1 MIDMR
6 IIFMKYFIFQ
16 RPAMIFGL
24 AFIYYFI
31 LAQASEARTNLLIVD
46 ESQQYQGIGKDFSE
60 AAKTRLSRMGYTILN
75 KTKKLQALGIIE
87 NSVTRNSLL
96 QSNAIRIA
104 ADEVIILFTNVM
116 VSRNKIRVS
125 AEAYSVAA
133 QSFILSWS
141 LPSEEL
147 YVPENCDEA
156 CLRINNDRLISRLGE
171 EIGDSIGNMLAR
183 ENGVTDESGQT
194 IAAIEIELI
203 DFTENEKLQLLD
215 LMTNE
220 FPKFY
225 RVSKT
230 RIYGPRHTLTYHSSA
245 NLMDLHKWILVSLKQ
260 IGLTPNIDFELII
273 SAGRIDI
280 RKNNIMLVPK
290 NQTGDTLRFN

>member
-6 IIFMKYFIFQ
+6 IIFMKYFISK
-16 RPAMIFGL
+16 RPAMILGL
-24 AFIYYFI
+24 AFICYFI
-31 LAQASEARTNLLIVD
+31 LAQASEARANLLIVD

-156 CLRINNDRLISRLGE
+156 CLRISNDRLISRLGE
-171 EIGDSIGNMLAR
+171 EIGDSIGKMLAR

-260 IGLTPNIDFELII
+260 IGLTPNIDFDLII

>member
-1 MIDMR
+1 MINMR
-6 IIFMKYFIFQ
+6 IIFMKYFIFK
-16 RPAMIFGL
+16 RPAMIFGF
-24 AFIYYFI
+24 AFICYFI

-75 KTKKLQALGIIE
+75 KTKKLKALGIIE

-147 YVPENCDEA
+147 YVPENCDES
-156 CLRINNDRLISRLGE
+156 CLRISNDRLISRLGE
-171 EIGDSIGNMLAR
+171 EIGNSVGKMLAR

-260 IGLTPNIDFELII
+260 IGLTPNIDFDLII

-280 RKNNIMLVPK
+280 RKNNIMLLPK

>member
-6 IIFMKYFIFQ
+6 IIFMKYFIFK

-24 AFIYYFI
+24 AFICYFI

-46 ESQQYQGIGKDFSE
+46 ESQQYQGIGKDFYE

-260 IGLTPNIDFELII
+260 IGLTPDVDFDLII

-280 RKNNIMLVPK
+280 RKNNIMLIPK

>member
-16 RPAMIFGL
+16 RPAMIFG
-24 AFIYYFI
+24 
-31 LAQASEARTNLLIVD
+31 QASEARTNLLIVD

-171 EIGDSIGNMLAR
+171 EIGDSIGKMLAR

-260 IGLTPNIDFELII
+260 IGLTPNVDFDLII

>member
-1 MIDMR
+1 
-6 IIFMKYFIFQ
+6 
-16 RPAMIFGL
+16 MIFGL
-24 AFIYYFI
+24 AFICYFT

-260 IGLTPNIDFELII
+260 IGLTPNVDFDLII

>member
-6 IIFMKYFIFQ
+6 IIYMKFFIFK
-16 RPAMIFGL
+16 RLAMIFGL
-24 AFIYYFI
+24 ASICYFI
-31 LAQASEARTNLLIVD
+31 LAQASEARTNVLIVD
-46 ESQQYQGIGKDFSE
+46 ESQQYRGIGKDFSE
-60 AAKTRLSRMGYTILN
+60 ATKTRLSRMGYTILN
-75 KTKKLQALGIIE
+75 KTKKLRALGIIE
-87 NSVTRNSLL
+87 NSVTRTSLL

-104 ADEVIILFTNVM
+104 SDEVIILFTNVM

-156 CLRINNDRLISRLGE
+156 CLRISNDRLISRLGE
-171 EIGDSIGNMLAR
+171 EIGDSIGKMLAR

-260 IGLTPNIDFELII
+260 IGLTPNIDFDQII

>member
-6 IIFMKYFIFQ
+6 IIFMKYFIFK

-24 AFIYYFI
+24 AFISYFI

-46 ESQQYQGIGKDFSE
+46 ESQQYHGIGKDFSE

-260 IGLTPNIDFELII
+260 IGLTPNVDFDLII

>member
-1 MIDMR
+1 
-6 IIFMKYFIFQ
+6 
-16 RPAMIFGL
+16 
-24 AFIYYFI
+24 
-31 LAQASEARTNLLIVD
+31 
-46 ESQQYQGIGKDFSE
+46 
-60 AAKTRLSRMGYTILN
+60 MGYTILN

-171 EIGDSIGNMLAR
+171 EIGDSIGKMLAR

-260 IGLTPNIDFELII
+260 IGLTPNVDFDLII

>member
-6 IIFMKYFIFQ
+6 IIFMKYFIFK
-16 RPAMIFGL
+16 RPAMKLGL
-24 AFIYYFI
+24 ALICYFV
-31 LAQASEARTNLLIVD
+31 LTQASEARTNLLIVD

-75 KTKKLQALGIIE
+75 KTKKLQTLGIIE

-156 CLRINNDRLISRLGE
+156 CLRISNDRLISRLGE
-171 EIGDSIGNMLAR
+171 EIGDSIGKMLAR

>member
-6 IIFMKYFIFQ
+6 IIFIKYFIK

-24 AFIYYFI
+24 AFIFYFI

-260 IGLTPNIDFELII
+260 IGLTPNIDFDLII

>member
-1 MIDMR
+1 MM
-6 IIFMKYFIFQ
+6 MK
-16 RPAMIFGL
+16 AMI
-24 AFIYYFI
+24 
-31 LAQASEARTNLLIVD
+31 
-46 ESQQYQGIGKDFSE
+46 
-60 AAKTRLSRMGYTILN
+60 
-75 KTKKLQALGIIE
+75 
-87 NSVTRNSLL
+87 
-96 QSNAIRIA
+96 
-104 ADEVIILFTNVM
+104 
-116 VSRNKIRVS
+116 
-125 AEAYSVAA
+125 
-133 QSFILSWS
+133 
-141 LPSEEL
+141 
-147 YVPENCDEA
+147 
-156 CLRINNDRLISRLGE
+156 
-171 EIGDSIGNMLAR
+171 
-183 ENGVTDESGQT
+183 GVTDESGKT

-230 RIYGPRHTLTYHSSA
+230 RIYGPRHSLTYHSSA

-260 IGLTPNIDFELII
+260 IGLTPNIDFDLII